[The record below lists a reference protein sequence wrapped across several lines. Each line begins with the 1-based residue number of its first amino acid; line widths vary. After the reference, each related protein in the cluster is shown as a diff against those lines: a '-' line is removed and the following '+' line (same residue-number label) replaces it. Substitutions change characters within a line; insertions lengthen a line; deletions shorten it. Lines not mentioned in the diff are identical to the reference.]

1 MTKIPHRNKQNKKK
15 KTAEKKNSTMHDNSK
30 ESSKLRLKTTQKC
43 KIPKN
48 LHDRALK
55 RFRSEDYMEKNEIPL
70 KIFKKHRTKP
80 TIDILIKAVEIE
92 QSTFA

>member
-1 MTKIPHRNKQNKKK
+1 
-15 KTAEKKNSTMHDNSK
+15 MHDNSK

-43 KIPKN
+43 KIPQN

-55 RFRSEDYMEKNEIPL
+55 RFRSEGYMEKNEIPL
-70 KIFKKHRTKP
+70 KTFKKHPTKP
-80 TIDILIKAVEIE
+80 TIDILINAVETE